1 MRAIATFI
9 FLILFDYSTF
19 GQLNQHVGQILI
31 TDSLLQFEIKND
43 SLLDISLNRLWCKYL
58 IKNDTLTLK
67 SNEKFEDG
75 SYLNSFKI
83 LINNSDSLFIIP
95 VNITKQNVLKS
106 ADTLKFISINK
117 RIVALNDFNSIR
129 IDEYGTWGSKRLII
143 KKDRMVQFSNRGY
156 YLPNEPA
163 TDMKHFSISEK
174 EYKKII
180 DTMTKSLILMLPNNK
195 RASHGYD
202 PTFIDIS
209 YDINGKS
216 VILKDIG
223 LSKIHWPMYKY
234 LMYEVFKNK

>member
-1 MRAIATFI
+1 MRVIATFI
-9 FLILFDYSTF
+9 FLILFDNFSF

-43 SLLDISLNRLWCKYL
+43 SLLDISLNRLWCKYS

-75 SYLNSFKI
+75 SYLNRFKI
-83 LINNSDSLFIIP
+83 LTNNSDSLFLIP
-95 VNITKQNVLKS
+95 VIITKQQVLKT
-106 ADTLKFISINK
+106 ADTLKFISVKK
-117 RIVALNDFNSIR
+117 RLVALNSFNSIR
-129 IDEYGTWGSKRLII
+129 IDEYGTWGSKRLVI
-143 KKDRMVQFSNRGY
+143 KKDRIVQFSNRGY

-163 TDMKHFSISEK
+163 TDMKQFSISEK

-180 DTMTKSLILMLPNNK
+180 DTLTKSLILMLPYNK
-195 RASHGYD
+195 RALHGYD

-209 YDINGKS
+209 YDINGNS

-223 LSKIHWPMYKY
+223 LSKLHWLMYKY
-234 LMYEVFKNK
+234 LMYEAFKNK